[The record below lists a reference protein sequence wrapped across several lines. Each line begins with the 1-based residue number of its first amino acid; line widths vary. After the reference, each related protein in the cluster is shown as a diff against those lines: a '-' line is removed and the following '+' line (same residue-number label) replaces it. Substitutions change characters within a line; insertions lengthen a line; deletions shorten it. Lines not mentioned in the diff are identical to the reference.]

1 MKQEELFLCLQN
13 FSKGSRKIFLFAVFF
28 EAKENFFPSPQKFF
42 EKGRKFSL
50 PTRFFETKKG
60 NPPICE
66 ILTRIA
72 HSFHL
77 TNYKILYNVET
88 KGELILTMAKLTE
101 K

>member
-1 MKQEELFLCLQN
+1 MPAELLQRQQKK
-13 FSKGSRKIFLFAVFF
+13 FFARSFF
-28 EAKENFFPSPQKFF
+28 EAKENFFPSSQKFF

-50 PTRFFETKKG
+50 PTKFFETKKG

-66 ILTRIA
+66 ILTKIA

-77 TNYKILYNVET
+77 TNYKIFSNAET
-88 KGELILTMAKLTE
+88 RGELILIMAKLTE